1 MEQLADSSTVVIR
14 LRCRRIWVSS
24 LLRSLRNQWMPAR
37 IRRHLIVVDQ
47 PKVLAFPESRKVS
60 RGLMA
65 AADRPPPACG

>member
-24 LLRSLRNQWMPAR
+24 LLRSLRNQWMPVR

-47 PKVLAFPESRKVS
+47 PKARVPLGSVDLPK
-60 RGLMA
+60 A
-65 AADRPPPACG
+65 A

>member
-1 MEQLADSSTVVIR
+1 MEQLVDRSTVVIR

-47 PKVLAFPESRKVS
+47 PRARVPLGSVELSR
-60 RGLMA
+60 A
-65 AADRPPPACG
+65 A